1 MMEILSVA
9 VGGALGAVCRYLLG
23 NFISRASGSALPWGT
38 FAINII
44 GCFCMGLLMTLVVER
59 GLLPAAWRLFLCVGL
74 LGGFTTFSSF
84 GYESLM
90 LLTEGNIAPRQ
101 RIAAAACFWDFWLRE
116 QACWLVKGYE
126 ADAVRNKQHL

>member
-1 MMEILSVA
+1 MMEIISVA

-44 GCFCMGLLMTLVVER
+44 GCFCMGLLMTLIVER

-84 GYESLM
+84 AFE
-90 LLTEGNIAPRQ
+90 
-101 RIAAAACFWDFWLRE
+101 AAGLIRDGAWLAACGHLIGQNAGGILLLFAGL
-116 QACWLVKGYE
+116 ALG
-126 ADAVRNKQHL
+126 QHD

>member
-44 GCFCMGLLMTLVVER
+44 GCFCMGLLMTLIVER

-90 LLTEGNIAPRQ
+90 LLTEGNIA
-101 RIAAAACFWDFWLRE
+101 AAAAYSGGSLAFGT
-116 QACWLVKGYE
+116 AGCWSRRDGRKRGMRS
-126 ADAVRNKQHL
+126 AGS

>member
-1 MMEILSVA
+1 MEIISVA

-44 GCFCMGLLMTLVVER
+44 GCFCMGLLMTLIVER

-74 LGGFTTFSSF
+74 LGGFTTFSAFSLEAALLIERRQWLVAG
-84 GYESLM
+84 GYVAASAVLS
-90 LLTEGNIAPRQ
+90 
-101 RIAAAACFWDFWLRE
+101 IAALFLGLMMARRAF
-116 QACWLVKGYE
+116 A
-126 ADAVRNKQHL
+126 

>member
-1 MMEILSVA
+1 MMEIISVA
-9 VGGALGAVCRYLLG
+9 IGGALGAVCRYLLS

-44 GCFCMGLLMTLVVER
+44 GCFCMGLLMTLIVER
-59 GLLPAAWRLFLCVGL
+59 GLLPAVWRLFLCVGL

-90 LLTEGNIAPRQ
+90 LLTEGNIA
-101 RIAAAACFWDFWLRE
+101 AAAACFWDYWLRE
-116 QACWLVKGYE
+116 QACWRVKGYRLE
-126 ADAVRNKQHL
+126 NFRNK

>member
-23 NFISRASGSALPWGT
+23 NFISRMSGSALPWGT

-44 GCFCMGLLMTLVVER
+44 GCFCMGLLMTLIVER
-59 GLLPAAWRLFLCVGL
+59 GLLPSVWRLFLCVGL

-84 GYESLM
+84 SLEVLKLFESGRLNEAFAY
-90 LLTEGNIAPRQ
+90 LLCSILGGV
-101 RIAAAACFWDFWLRE
+101 L
-116 QACWLVKGYE
+116 
-126 ADAVRNKQHL
+126 AVWGGFALARLSQ

>member
-1 MMEILSVA
+1 MEIISVA

-44 GCFCMGLLMTLVVER
+44 GCFCMGLLMTLIVER

-90 LLTEGNIAPRQ
+90 LLTE
-101 RIAAAACFWDFWLRE
+101 AAYSGGSLLLGLLAAGAGVL
-116 QACWLVKGYE
+116 AGKG
-126 ADAVRNKQHL
+126 V

>member
-44 GCFCMGLLMTLVVER
+44 GCFCMGLLMTLIVER

-90 LLTEGNIAPRQ
+90 LLTEGNIA
-101 RIAAAACFWDFWLRE
+101 AAAACFWDLWLRE
-116 QACWLVKGYE
+116 QACWRVKGY
-126 ADAVRNKQHL
+126 RNFDSSAL

>member
-23 NFISRASGSALPWGT
+23 NFISRMSGSALPWGT

-44 GCFCMGLLMTLVVER
+44 GCFCMGFLMTLIVER

-90 LLTEGNIAPRQ
+90 LLTEGNIA
-101 RIAAAACFWDFWLRE
+101 AAAAYSLLLG
-116 QACWLVKGYE
+116 LVAAGAGVLAGKG
-126 ADAVRNKQHL
+126 V